1 MANAKISALPAAST
15 PLAGTEVLP
24 IVQGGVTDQVSVA
37 NLTAGRAVGTGNLT
51 VTGTGAVSG
60 DFAINTNKFNVTAAS
75 GNTTMAGT
83 LGVTGDV
90 AVNTNK
96 FNITAS
102 SGNTTTAG
110 TLGVT
115 GDFAINTNKFT
126 VTASSGNTAA
136 AGTLSATG
144 DFAINTNKFNVTA
157 SSGNTTTAGTLSATG
172 DFAVNTNKF
181 TVTASSGN
189 TSAAGT
195 LSATGDFAINTNKFQ
210 VTASSGN
217 TTVAGTLGVTGLTTA
232 TGGIAGGVQT
242 LSGPG
247 AVNVTTLA
255 TAFTSTGTGDAL
267 TLADGTNGQMKTVV
281 YVAEAAGADTGV
293 LTPTNR
299 IGYASVTLNAVG
311 DSVTLQFVGTAWAI
325 LAVNGATITP

>member
-115 GDFAINTNKFT
+115 GDFAINTNKF
-126 VTASSGNTAA
+126 
-136 AGTLSATG
+136 
-144 DFAINTNKFNVTA
+144 NVTA
-157 SSGNTTTAGTLSATG
+157 SSGNTSM
-172 DFAVNTNKF
+172 
-181 TVTASSGN
+181 
-189 TSAAGT
+189 AGT

-242 LSGPG
+242 LSGAG

-255 TAFTSTGTGDAL
+255 TAFTSTATGNAL

-281 YVAEAAGADTGV
+281 YVAEAAGGDTGV

>member
-115 GDFAINTNKFT
+115 GDFAINTNKF
-126 VTASSGNTAA
+126 
-136 AGTLSATG
+136 
-144 DFAINTNKFNVTA
+144 NVTA
-157 SSGNTTTAGTLSATG
+157 SSGNTTTAGTLGVTG
-172 DFAVNTNKF
+172 DLAVNTNKF
-181 TVTASSGN
+181 NVTAANGN
-189 TSAAGT
+189 TTAAGT

>member
-51 VTGTGAVSG
+51 VTGTADVSG
-60 DFAINTNKFNVTAAS
+60 NFAVATTKFTVAAASGNTVAAGTLSVTGDVAVNTNKFNVVAAS

-115 GDFAINTNKFT
+115 GDLA
-126 VTASSGNTAA
+126 V
-136 AGTLSATG
+136 
-144 DFAINTNKFNVTA
+144 NTNKFNVTA
-157 SSGNTTTAGTLSATG
+157 SSGNTSMAGTLSATG

-181 TVTASSGN
+181 N
-189 TSAAGT
+189 
-195 LSATGDFAINTNKFQ
+195 

-217 TTVAGTLGVTGLTTA
+217 TTVAGTLGVTGLTTV
-232 TGGIAGGVQT
+232 TGGIAGGVQS

-267 TLADGTNGQMKTVV
+267 TLANGTAGQIKTVI
-281 YVAEAAGADTGV
+281 YVAEAAGGDTGI

-299 IGYASVTLNAVG
+299 IGYASITLNAIG
-311 DSVTLQFVGTAWAI
+311 DSITLQYLSTGWAV

>member
-1 MANAKISALPAAST
+1 MANAKISGLPAATT

-51 VTGTGAVSG
+51 VTGTATVSSTADVAG
-60 DFAINTNKFNVTAAS
+60 NFSVATNKFNVTAAS
-75 GNTTMAGT
+75 GNTTTAGT
-83 LGVTGDV
+83 LGVTGDFS
-90 AVNTNK
+90 VNTNK
-96 FNITAS
+96 FNVTAS

-115 GDFAINTNKFT
+115 GDLAVNTNKFNVTASSGNTSAAGTLSATGDFAINTNKFN
-126 VTASSGNTAA
+126 VTASSGNTSA

-157 SSGNTTTAGTLSATG
+157 SSGNTT
-172 DFAVNTNKF
+172 
-181 TVTASSGN
+181 
-189 TSAAGT
+189 
-195 LSATGDFAINTNKFQ
+195 
-210 VTASSGN
+210 
-217 TTVAGTLGVTGLTTA
+217 VAGTLGVTGLTTA
-232 TGGIAGGVQT
+232 TGGLAGGVQT

-267 TLADGTNGQMKTVV
+267 TLADGTTGQIKTVV
-281 YVAEAAGADTGV
+281 YVAEAAGGDTGV

-311 DSVTLQFVGTAWAI
+311 DAVTLQYMGSAWAI
-325 LAVNGATITP
+325 LSVNGATITP

>member
-51 VTGTGAVSG
+51 VTGTADVSG
-60 DFAINTNKFNVTAAS
+60 NLAVATTKFTVAAASGNTVAAGTLSVTGDVAVNTNKFNVTASS

-96 FNITAS
+96 FNVTAS

-115 GDFAINTNKFT
+115 GDLA
-126 VTASSGNTAA
+126 V
-136 AGTLSATG
+136 
-144 DFAINTNKFNVTA
+144 NTNKFNVTA
-157 SSGNTTTAGTLSATG
+157 SSGNTTMAGTLGVTG
-172 DFAVNTNKF
+172 DVAVNTNKF
-181 TVTASSGN
+181 N
-189 TSAAGT
+189 
-195 LSATGDFAINTNKFQ
+195 

-217 TTVAGTLGVTGLTTA
+217 TTVAGTLGVTGLTTV
-232 TGGIAGGVQT
+232 TGGIAGGVQS

-267 TLADGTNGQMKTVV
+267 TLADGTAGQIKTVI
-281 YVAEAAGADTGV
+281 YVAEAAGGDTGV

-299 IGYASVTLNAVG
+299 IGYASITLNAIG
-311 DSVTLQFVGTAWAI
+311 DSITLQYLSTGWAV

>member
-1 MANAKISALPAAST
+1 MANAKISGLPAATT

-51 VTGTGAVSG
+51 VTGTATVSSTADVAG
-60 DFAINTNKFNVTAAS
+60 NFSVATNKFNVTAAS
-75 GNTTMAGT
+75 GNTTTAGT
-83 LGVTGDV
+83 LGVTGDF

-96 FNITAS
+96 FNVTAS

-115 GDFAINTNKFT
+115 GDLAVNTNKFN
-126 VTASSGNTAA
+126 VTASSGNTSA

-157 SSGNTTTAGTLSATG
+157 SSGNTT
-172 DFAVNTNKF
+172 
-181 TVTASSGN
+181 
-189 TSAAGT
+189 
-195 LSATGDFAINTNKFQ
+195 
-210 VTASSGN
+210 
-217 TTVAGTLGVTGLTTA
+217 VAGTLGVTGLTTA
-232 TGGIAGGVQT
+232 TGGLAGGVQS

-267 TLADGTNGQMKTVV
+267 TLADGSAGQIKTVV
-281 YVAEAAGADTGV
+281 YVAEADGADTGV
-293 LTPTNR
+293 LTPSNR
-299 IGYASVTLNAVG
+299 IGYASITLSAVG
-311 DSVTLQFVGTAWAI
+311 DSVTLQFVGSGWGV